1 MEKQTSNTIRLG
13 IFVTIAISLF
23 IAAIYYIGNRQ
34 NLFGTS
40 FRITTVFNNINGLQ
54 TGNNVRYNGI
64 NVGSVEAIFIES
76 DSTVRVN
83 LALQEEM
90 KNFIKS
96 DATATIGSDGLV
108 GNMLVNINPGK
119 GGLLPVENG
128 GEIASFTRID
138 PNDLL
143 KTLGNTNENIAIL
156 SLNLLEITEKLNE
169 GQGTLPMLIRD
180 DQMAKNV
187 QTALLNLNKTSQNVQ
202 EMTRQMQT
210 SVESVLG
217 GEGMLGY
224 ILKDTTFMYN
234 LAQFTGR
241 LDTQLILKTEPLI
254 INLNQS
260 SEAILAAST
269 ELKKVMETMN
279 EGEGT
284 VATMLNDTASAADI
298 KTILHNVEEGTAKFD
313 ENMEALKHNFLF
325 RRYFKKQEKARK
337 KAAKNQ
343 NKNEKTSQSI
353 TYKNNKDIL

>member
-1 MEKQTSNTIRLG
+1 MEKQTSNNIRLG
-13 IFVTIAISLF
+13 IFVTLAMTLF

-40 FRITTVFNNINGLQ
+40 FHVSTVFTNINGLQ

-64 NVGSVEAIFIES
+64 NVGSVEKIFIES
-76 DSTVRVN
+76 DSTVRVI
-83 LALQEEM
+83 LALKEEM

-119 GGLLPVENG
+119 ESLVPVEEG

-169 GQGTLPMLIRD
+169 GKGTLPMLIRD

-187 QTALLNLNKTSQNVQ
+187 QAALLNLNKTSRNV
-202 EMTRQMQT
+202 EGMTHQMQT

-217 GEGMLGY
+217 GEGMLGHL
-224 ILKDTTFMYN
+224 LKDTTFMYN
-234 LAQFTGR
+234 LTRFTAR
-241 LDTQLILKTEPLI
+241 LDTQLVVKTEPFIL
-254 INLNQS
+254 NLEES
-260 SEAILAAST
+260 SKAILAAST
-269 ELKKVMETMN
+269 ELEKVMQSIN
-279 EGEGT
+279 EGDGT
-284 VATMLNDTASAADI
+284 VATMLNDSASATDI
-298 KTILHNVEEGTAKFD
+298 KEILKNVEKGTAKFD
-313 ENMEALKHNFLF
+313 ANMEALKHNFLF

-337 KAAKNQ
+337 KELKNKKAEVTQ
-343 NKNEKTSQSI
+343 LI
-353 TYKNNKDIL
+353 TYKNKKEAQ